1 MTEEDLRHDEDAE
14 QSPTR
19 IEERE
24 SEDASKDL
32 DDLFDDDSNDDS
44 QKDAPVTREEL
55 KRLEKGIQN
64 LASQL
69 GRQSKEPKETA
80 QIKAVPSTGTTGSV
94 LKNLYMQANPEA
106 KEVWEDVEREAKLLG
121 KDPFEL
127 YEASSYFK
135 GEAKARIEA
144 KKVEEES
151 RRKIE
156 KPSSDTASTK
166 QDLDK
171 IKPEDVEK
179 LKPSEKLAWMKRQAD
194 KERSIID

>member
-1 MTEEDLRHDEDAE
+1 MTEVNQHLEEDAS
-14 QSPTR
+14 QDPTLE
-19 IEERE
+19 EERG
-24 SEDASKDL
+24 SEEASKDL
-32 DDLFDDDSNDDS
+32 DDLFEDDSNDDS
-44 QKDAPVTREEL
+44 QEDAPVTREEL

-69 GRQSKEPKETA
+69 GRQSKEPKERVET
-80 QIKAVPSTGTTGSV
+80 KDSPSSSSV
-94 LKNLYMQANPEA
+94 LKNLYMKANPEA
-106 KEVWEDVEREAKLLG
+106 QEVWEDVEKEAKLLG

-166 QDLDK
+166 TDLDK
-171 IKPEDVEK
+171 IKPEDVVK
-179 LKPSEKLAWMKRQAD
+179 LKPSEKLAWMKRQAE
-194 KERSIID
+194 KEKSRID

>member
-1 MTEEDLRHDEDAE
+1 MTEENQQLEENDVKSTLDE
-14 QSPTR
+14 TR
-19 IEERE
+19 DSEE
-24 SEDASKDL
+24 ASTDL
-32 DDLFDDDSNDDS
+32 DSLFEDDSNDDS

-69 GRQSKEPKETA
+69 GRQSKEPKVAEVKEA
-80 QIKAVPSTGTTGSV
+80 PSSSSV

-106 KEVWEDVEREAKLLG
+106 KEVWDLVEEDAKALG

-127 YEASSYFK
+127 YESRTGYK
-135 GEAKARIEA
+135 LEAKARLEA

-179 LKPSEKLAWMKRQAD
+179 LKPSEKLAWMKRQAS